1 MPSLNVPAKQIKGLL
16 PALDRRTVG
25 QPFVVNGQNFL
36 IDLKGPYA
44 AFSNRIFTYNQWFN
58 PIYTQSFELDGGDA
72 VYCTLGA
79 IFRFDVISQRL
90 QLLFTFPDAG
100 IVYRWT
106 KANVNGVYYFARAGI
121 NGVIVYN
128 PFTSS
133 WSLMQ
138 ANVPLNP
145 VAVGLGSGRLVIISA
160 TFAVWSA
167 LGDGTNLTP
176 DLTTGAGFQPLSL
189 MGGTGIMCGETADGF
204 MVWTTKGTMKCEYIY
219 FLNTFR
225 IYPLDRS
232 YIPVNCFCVVPITE
246 GKEWLILDKK
256 GFFSST
262 GQQYKEF
269 EAIMGEYFN
278 NTLMPTLDL
287 TNVQQIRMEYNDTLK
302 QLYVSIASPLL
313 NGQYA
318 FAYVL
323 YRSAAEWGIFNYF
336 HYNFMEMAALSGV
349 MKGYNWGFIG
359 ADNYFH
365 YFVPD
370 IFVEDAPIPG
380 SPITYFFRSDLDTP
394 IRIVNG
400 ILIATA
406 DLHIHNEDESVYN
419 TSGMYQ
425 YNGAIAPT
433 IYLAPNNSL
442 NSFIEVGLLR
452 WAEQKYDDEIG
463 EVTNIKLSVDD
474 FPGNQIFLDYNNVPA
489 GITIDYNN
497 VPTTI
502 SLDWGSGVLS
512 SAIFNSII
520 IGTNDGTTPWPG
532 NTETLTL
539 SEDAGN
545 DKYYVCFNSGVF
557 HIVRLEALLPNT
569 TFHLRLMELSGS
581 VGGRI

>member
-1 MPSLNVPAKQIKGLL
+1 MPSLNIAAKGIKGLL
-16 PALDRRTVG
+16 PALDRRNIG
-25 QPFVVNGQNFL
+25 QPFVVDGQNFL

-44 AFSNRIFTYNQWFN
+44 AFANRIFTYNQWFN
-58 PIYTQSFELDGGDA
+58 PVYTQSFELDGGDA

-79 IFRFDVISQRL
+79 IFRFDVVTQRL
-90 QLLFTFPDAG
+90 QLLFSFIDAG

-106 KANVNGVYYFARAGI
+106 MANVNGVYYFARSGI

-128 PFTSS
+128 PLTSS
-133 WSLMQ
+133 WSLMT
-138 ANVPLNP
+138 ANVPFNP
-145 VAVGLGSGRLVIISA
+145 ISVGQGSGRLVIISA

-204 MVWTTKGTMKCEYIY
+204 MVWTTKGTMKCEYVY

-232 YIPVNCFCVVPITE
+232 YTPINCFCVVPIE
-246 GKEWLILDKK
+246 PGKEWLILDEK
-256 GFFSST
+256 GFYSST

-269 EAIMGEYFN
+269 EPIMGEYFN
-278 NTLMPTLDL
+278 NTLLPTLDL
-287 TNVQQIRMEYNDTLK
+287 TNVQQVRMEYNQVLK
-302 QLYVSIASPLL
+302 NLYVSIASPLL

-318 FAYVL
+318 YAYVL

-349 MKGYNWGFIG
+349 NKGYNWGFLG
-359 ADNYFH
+359 ADLYFH

-370 IFVEDAPIPG
+370 VFVELAPTG
-380 SPITYFFRSDLDTP
+380 TPIIYFYRMDLDTP

-406 DLHIHNEDESVYN
+406 DMHIHNEDETVYN
-419 TSGMYQ
+419 TAGLYQ
-425 YNGAIAPT
+425 YNGANAST
-433 IYLAPNNSL
+433 VYLAPDNPL
-442 NSFIEVGLLR
+442 NSYIEVGLLR

-463 EVTNIKLSVDD
+463 EVTNVKLSVDD
-474 FPGNQIFLDYNNVPA
+474 FPGTQIQIDYNNVPV

-497 VPTTI
+497 VPVEI
-502 SLDWGSGVLS
+502 DQDWGSGVLS
-512 SAIFNSII
+512 SSIFNAII
-520 IGTNDGTTPWPG
+520 IGTNDGTEPWIG

-539 SEDAGN
+539 SADEGN
-545 DKYYVCFNSGVF
+545 DKYFTCFNSGVF
-557 HIVRLEALLPNT
+557 HIIRIEALVANT